1 MNYSMTISD
10 EDLRKTV
17 LSEDYLNFLH
27 SLNLKFKGVNLFELK
42 NVDVKLDDNKFYFV
56 LHFDNRMFNYS
67 LPLNLNLAANMEI
80 QNSKIT
86 VTEVESFDN
95 NKKINLTRI
104 TNLLNLINPLNYT
117 VDMLGNKNSKL
128 SLNNLNIK
136 GDKLV
141 LDGTIFIPKN
151 STEIQK

>member
-1 MNYSMTISD
+1 M
-10 EDLRKTV
+10 
-17 LSEDYLNFLH
+17 
-27 SLNLKFKGVNLFELK
+27 
-42 NVDVKLDDNKFYFV
+42 
-56 LHFDNRMFNYS
+56 
-67 LPLNLNLAANMEI
+67 
-80 QNSKIT
+80 
-86 VTEVESFDN
+86 TEVESFDN